1 MIVMNCRRLW
11 TVAALALVTLAT
23 PAAAITIPS
32 GPSAEVKAKC
42 AKYTEGSSKWKKC
55 IKKYSSGLKDD
66 DLYWAGTVLAVNEDY
81 EGALEVLGLAHN
93 QNDPRILTMTGYSTR
108 KLGRV
113 EEGLALYHKAL
124 ALDPN
129 LVETREY
136 LGEGYLQL
144 GKLAEA
150 KRELEEIAKRCGTG
164 CESYTALDKAIGD
177 YAPQQGG

>member
-1 MIVMNCRRLW
+1 MTRFLERCVLPI
-11 TVAALALVTLAT
+11 AALALVALLT

-32 GPSAEVKAKC
+32 GPSEEVKAKC
-42 AKYTEGSSKWKKC
+42 KKYSEGSQKWKKC
-55 IKKYSSGLKDD
+55 IKKYSASLKDD
-66 DLYWAGTVLAVNEDY
+66 DLYWAGAVLAVAEDY
-81 EGALEVLGLAHN
+81 DGALEVLALAHN
-93 QNDPRILTMTGYSTR
+93 PDDPRILTMTGYATR

-113 EEGLALYHKAL
+113 EEGLAFYHMAL

-150 KRELEEIAKRCGTG
+150 RRELEEIAKRCGTG
-164 CESYTALDKAIGD
+164 CESYVELDKAIGD
-177 YAPQQGG
+177 YVSSQGG

>member
-1 MIVMNCRRLW
+1 MTGFLNRGLW
-11 TVAALALVTLAT
+11 AIAALALVTLIT
-23 PAAAITIPS
+23 PASAITVPS
-32 GPSAEVKAKC
+32 GPSEEVRAKC
-42 AKYTEGSSKWKKC
+42 KMYTEGSRKWKKC
-55 IKKYSSGLKDD
+55 IKKYSAELKDD
-66 DLYWAGTVLAVNEDY
+66 DLYWAGTVLAVAEDY
-81 EGALEVLGLAHN
+81 EGALEVLALAPN

-113 EEGLALYHKAL
+113 EEGLAFYHKAL

-150 KRELEEIAKRCGTG
+150 RRELEEIANRCGTG
-164 CESYTALDKAIGD
+164 CEAYTALDKAIGD
-177 YAPQQGG
+177 YAPGNDG